1 MPTITAYLRISTAAQ
16 DEQSQRQQIKD
27 WCNANN
33 RKVDTFEADT
43 ASGSLPWQMRRLA
56 AIIDAAQPGQ
66 TLIVSELSRIAR
78 STIGVLTFLEKARE
92 RGLTVIAC
100 RNNFVVDD
108 TLPAKITITVLAL
121 AAEIERDLLRQ
132 RTKAALDARREK
144 GLPMGRRPGT
154 RLASKLDQHAETI
167 KRCLAA
173 KVSHRAIARMIECSP
188 TTLSTWIERREHEAA
203 EAQP

>member
-1 MPTITAYLRISTAAQ
+1 MPPVIAYLRISTAQQ
-16 DEQSQRQQIKD
+16 DEQSQRQQIRE
-27 WCNANN
+27 WCNNNN
-33 RKVDTFEADT
+33 RKVDTYEADT

-56 AIIDAAQPGQ
+56 HIIDTADPGT

-100 RNNFVVDD
+100 RNNFIVDD

-132 RTKAALDARREK
+132 RTKAALDARREA
-144 GLPMGRRPGT
+144 GLPLGRPRGS
-154 RLASKLDQHAETI
+154 RSGSKVEPHAETV

-173 KVSHRAIARMIECSP
+173 KVSVRAIARMIKCSP
-188 TTLSTWIERREHEAA
+188 TTLAAWIKDREHEAL